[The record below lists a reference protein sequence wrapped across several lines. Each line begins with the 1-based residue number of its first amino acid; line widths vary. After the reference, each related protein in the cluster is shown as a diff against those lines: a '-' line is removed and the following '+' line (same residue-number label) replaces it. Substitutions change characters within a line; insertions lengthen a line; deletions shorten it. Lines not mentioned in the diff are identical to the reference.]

1 MSPWAPPSHGGL
13 GEWSWGSTQADG
25 QEMRSR
31 KGTLEGALGQ
41 QGEVLPGCEGTRVW
55 DAMGRWRVRR
65 EVGPALA
72 LSPPPTSSFLEHTG
86 FFKTLDTDLDGVVTF
101 DLFKVGL
108 FSGWV
113 GEGAQ
118 GQWVFLTH
126 PLPRGGGLQPA
137 ASESALRLATCILQ
151 GHSKDLW
158 FLRVGAGRPRPL
170 EACTGASSLGPQ
182 GWRR

>member
-1 MSPWAPPSHGGL
+1 
-13 GEWSWGSTQADG
+13 
-25 QEMRSR
+25 MRSR
-31 KGTLEGALGQ
+31 EGTLEGPLGQ
-41 QGEVLPGCEGTRVW
+41 QGEMLPSCESMRVW
-55 DAMGRWRVRR
+55 GAVGRWRVRR
-65 EVGPALA
+65 EVGPALE

-108 FSGWV
+108 SSGRMWEGLRGSGFFSP
-113 GEGAQ
+113 
-118 GQWVFLTH
+118 TPPPH
-126 PLPRGGGLQPA
+126 GGGLEPA

-151 GHSKDLW
+151 GYSKDLW
-158 FLRVGAGRPRPL
+158 FLRVGAERPRAL